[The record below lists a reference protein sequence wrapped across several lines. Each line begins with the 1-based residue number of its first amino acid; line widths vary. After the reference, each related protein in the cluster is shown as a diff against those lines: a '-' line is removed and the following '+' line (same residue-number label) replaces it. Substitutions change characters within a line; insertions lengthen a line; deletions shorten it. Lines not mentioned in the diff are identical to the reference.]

1 MAGISM
7 EEHGSEEAE
16 RDIPKM
22 EPFWNKGEIFHYGF
36 SDGWAEDD
44 KSIVDGDVDENQ
56 NMSGAELT
64 FGEPFPLGVTNR
76 DEGE

>member
-1 MAGISM
+1 M

-22 EPFWNKGEIFHYGF
+22 ELFWNKRGIFHYGF
-36 SDGWAEDD
+36 TDGWAEDE

-56 NMSGAELT
+56 NRSSAERPL
-64 FGEPFPLGVTNR
+64 GEPFSLGVINR
-76 DEGE
+76 DKGE